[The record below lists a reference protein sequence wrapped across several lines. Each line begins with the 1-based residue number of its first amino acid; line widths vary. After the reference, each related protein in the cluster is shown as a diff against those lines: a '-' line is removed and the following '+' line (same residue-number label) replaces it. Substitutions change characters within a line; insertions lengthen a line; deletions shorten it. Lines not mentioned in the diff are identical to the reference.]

1 MNQKIIYWLAVQMIC
16 CSVSGSEEKTISE
29 KSLDLKT
36 VQVMSEETQKPVSL
50 VLNLK
55 HIGEAISRFNPDLAA
70 ARLRIDEARG
80 RARQAGLLPNP
91 VLSTSFEQDP
101 TFRELGTGIGFSQ
114 TFPVTSRL
122 RLEKEISKTE
132 VSIAEAE
139 VADVKRQITG
149 EARQMAVRYL
159 ALQQQ
164 KDLRLQQLRLAME
177 LADYTERVAKKGEG
191 SQLDA
196 AQAKL
201 EANQFEVLI
210 RQLDTSAQ
218 QQIGILKPLI
228 GLTPGDTLSLGGT
241 LSEVSM
247 SPVKNLDLNQRK
259 DYVAV
264 ELSVDAAG
272 RAVNLEKARKWQ
284 DITAG
289 LFAGFL
295 REEDVPIGLEA
306 EQRVGFQISFPL
318 PLWNKNRGAVEERKA
333 TKRRLELSLSALDNR
348 IRNEVQTA
356 YLVMRTQA
364 KLASDIETRLIP
376 DSKKQVTDTNLAYRN
391 GQINLLT
398 VLRARDQY
406 LDLQSGLMTA
416 QRDFHLARIRYE
428 TALGKTN

>member
-1 MNQKIIYWLAVQMIC
+1 MNQQIIYWLAVHVIC
-16 CSVSGSEEKTISE
+16 STASGTEEKTISD
-29 KSLDLKT
+29 KSLGLKA
-36 VQVMSEETQKPVSL
+36 VQFLSEESQKPVSL
-50 VLNLK
+50 ELNLK
-55 HIGEAISRFNPDLAA
+55 NIGEAISRFNPDLAA
-70 ARLRIDEARG
+70 ARLRIDETRG
-80 RARQAGLLPNP
+80 RSMQAGLLPNP

-101 TFRELGTGIGFSQ
+101 TFRELGVGIGFSQ

-122 RLEKEISKTE
+122 RLEKEISQTE
-132 VSIAEAE
+132 VAVAEAE

-149 EARQMAVRYL
+149 EAREMTVRYL
-159 ALQQQ
+159 ALQRL
-164 KDLRLQQLRLAME
+164 KDLRLKQLHLAME
-177 LADYTERVAKKGEG
+177 LADYTQGVANKGEG
-191 SQLDA
+191 SMLDA

-201 EANQFEVLI
+201 EANQFEIEI
-210 RQLDTSAQ
+210 RQLDTSVQ
-218 QQIGILKPLI
+218 QLIGILKPLI
-228 GLTPGDTLSLGGT
+228 GLRPRDNLSVAGN
-241 LSEVSM
+241 LSEVLM
-247 SPVKNLDLNQRK
+247 VPIKDLDLNHRM
-259 DYVAV
+259 DYVAA

-272 RAVNLEKARKWQ
+272 RAVKLENVRKWQ

-348 IRNEVQTA
+348 IRNEVNTA

-364 KLASDIETRLIP
+364 KLAHDIETILLP
-376 DSKKQVTDTNLAYRN
+376 DSKKQVTDTNIAYRK

-406 LDLQSGLMTA
+406 LELQSSLLTA
-416 QRDFHLARIRYE
+416 QRDFHIARIRYE

>member
-1 MNQKIIYWLAVQMIC
+1 MNQQIIYWLAVHVIC
-16 CSVSGSEEKTISE
+16 STASGTEEKTISD
-29 KSLDLKT
+29 KSLGLKA
-36 VQVMSEETQKPVSL
+36 VQFLSEESQKPVSL
-50 VLNLK
+50 ELNLK
-55 HIGEAISRFNPDLAA
+55 NIGEAISRFNPDLAA
-70 ARLRIDEARG
+70 ARLRIDETRG
-80 RARQAGLLPNP
+80 RSMQAGLLPNP

-101 TFRELGTGIGFSQ
+101 TFRELGVGIGFSQ

-122 RLEKEISKTE
+122 RLEKEISQTE
-132 VSIAEAE
+132 VAVAEAE

-149 EARQMAVRYL
+149 EAREMTVRYL
-159 ALQQQ
+159 ALQQL
-164 KDLRLQQLRLAME
+164 KDLRLKQLHLAME
-177 LADYTERVAKKGEG
+177 LADYTQGVANKGEG
-191 SQLDA
+191 SMLDA

-201 EANQFEVLI
+201 EANQFEIEI
-210 RQLDTSAQ
+210 RQLDTSVQ
-218 QQIGILKPLI
+218 QLIGILKPLI
-228 GLTPGDTLSLGGT
+228 GLRPRDNLSVAGN
-241 LSEVSM
+241 LSEVLM
-247 SPVKNLDLNQRK
+247 VPIKDLDLNHRM
-259 DYVAV
+259 DYVAA

-272 RAVNLEKARKWQ
+272 RAVKLENVRKWQ

-348 IRNEVQTA
+348 IRNEVNTA

-364 KLASDIETRLIP
+364 KLAHDIETILLP
-376 DSKKQVTDTNLAYRN
+376 DSKKQVTDTNIAYRK

-406 LDLQSGLMTA
+406 LELQSSLLTA
-416 QRDFHLARIRYE
+416 QRDFHIARIRYE